1 MLEARLADPFT
12 DYLEGSNLSLS
23 LADARVPDMK
33 LSLVNDAFCKLTG
46 YSRGEALGR
55 NCRFLQPKGGAG
67 PVTARM
73 RHFLRDKTSKEA
85 RFLIPNE
92 TKDGRPFVN
101 LVYMT
106 KLYVGD
112 RLDYVLGAQFDAT
125 HLGPDEASLYERS
138 LREDV
143 SRLSALS
150 GESGHIFLGT
160 FTVLANSAALIAQSK
175 LSR

>member
-1 MLEARLADPFT
+1 MSLT
-12 DYLEGSNLSLS
+12 DYNKQNGKGMRRVLKALRCSLQGLSFAWRYESAFRQEILLVVCLFPTTFFIAQS
-23 LADARVPDMK
+23 LARELPGTALLIFNTHGESIGRGAYPG
-33 LSLVNDAFCKLTG
+33 SLN
-46 YSRGEALGR
+46 
-55 NCRFLQPKGGAG
+55 
-67 PVTARM
+67 
-73 RHFLRDKTSKEA
+73 
-85 RFLIPNE
+85 
-92 TKDGRPFVN
+92 
-101 LVYMT
+101 
-106 KLYVGD
+106 D